1 MKIFL
6 CDLINIFSEN
16 WLKSNPYALGAGFLI
31 GQLFTAGVAS

>member
-6 CDLINIFSEN
+6 CDLINIFSKN
-16 WLKSNPYALGAGFLI
+16 WSNANPYALATGFLI